1 MRALVL
7 GGAGFIGTAACK
19 ELMRRGVETIAAGRK
34 DRPYGTF
41 TSYRQVDRTDL
52 EGLRGVL
59 DEVRPDLLLDLA
71 AGHVDEI
78 EGTARIFDGERY
90 VLVSC
95 DDHPG
100 RLTIHPHAVLGAG
113 DPTLRI
119 AAYIQRVEVELIP
132 VPRAELPP
140 GASPY
145 EPTDLDGERIRQD
158 LGFEPS
164 ALEDCLAE
172 VLAWYRTVRPS
183 HPGYAD
189 RAEELKLAARR

>member
-1 MRALVL
+1 LLPLETYKRPAGLAWARDVGYACALACDLHRDVHGSYDVAFAGVSLEDLVL
-7 GGAGFIGTAACK
+7 AIG
-19 ELMRRGVETIAAGRK
+19 
-34 DRPYGTF
+34 
-41 TSYRQVDRTDL
+41 Q
-52 EGLRGVL
+52 
-59 DEVRPDLLLDLA
+59 
-71 AGHVDEI
+71 
-78 EGTARIFDGERY
+78 
-90 VLVSC
+90 
-95 DDHPG
+95 
-100 RLTIHPHAVLGAG
+100 AVGM
-113 DPTLRI
+113 
-119 AAYIQRVEVELIP
+119 QVELIP

-145 EPTDLDGERIRQD
+145 EPTDLDGERMRQD